1 MIEKTQVPKRRVKHV
16 GFYQQ
21 LILYGVEHSVYFYEL
36 VVLAFH
42 HYLSFR
48 TLKYNFICSH
58 NNCAKSK
65 RGLAYAF

>member
-1 MIEKTQVPKRRVKHV
+1 MIEKTQVPKRRVKQV

-48 TLKYNFICSH
+48 TLSIILFVLITIVQNLK
-58 NNCAKSK
+58 A
-65 RGLAYAF
+65 GLAYAF